1 MQTQDFIITMVLKR
15 MQTPDFII
23 AVALGSAFFSI
34 AIVGF
39 ILSPQSFV
47 QIKETI
53 AKQRRTKKGVLLWI
67 SPILVTWSPIIDRI
81 PGTFFQK
88 YLLRLKKWLTC
99 MDLEET
105 LLPQEFVGIQAL
117 LPLVFGVLLGF
128 SVIQIPELKALRD
141 PQKLLFAALGL
152 SIFGVMVPLLILQD
166 KVTRRQRSISREL
179 PFMLDMLT
187 SAVQA
192 GLDFSGAI
200 RRLLDKSSKETPLKD
215 EMKLM
220 LKEVS
225 VGKTRSD
232 ALKRMAERVELKE
245 LNSVVS
251 ALIQADQLGTSLAVV
266 LTLLSDDLRVRRFQ
280 LAEKLALEAPVKM
293 LFPLILFIF
302 PAVFIILL
310 GPLAVQMIT
319 GSQ

>member
-1 MQTQDFIITMVLKR
+1 MEPKD
-15 MQTPDFII
+15 I
-23 AVALGSAFFSI
+23 AIWVSVALGSAFFST
-34 AIVGF
+34 AILGF
-39 ILSPQSFV
+39 MLSPQSLTEFKQTLV
-47 QIKETI
+47 I
-53 AKQRRTKKGVLLWI
+53 QRRTKKGLLLWI
-67 SPILVTWSPIIDRI
+67 SPILVAWSPIVDRI
-81 PGTFFQK
+81 PGAMFQK
-88 YLLRLKKWLTC
+88 YLLRIKKWLTC

-105 LLPQEFVGIQAL
+105 LLPQEFVAIQGL
-117 LPLVFGVLLGF
+117 IPLVFTGLLAF
-128 SVIQIPELKALRD
+128 AVIQIPELNSLRD
-141 PQKLLFAALGL
+141 PQKLLLSILGL
-152 SIFGVMVPLLILQD
+152 SLFGMGIPVLILKD
-166 KVTRRQRSISREL
+166 KVGRRQRSISREL
-179 PFMLDMLT
+179 PFTLDMLT

-200 RRLLDKSSKETPLKD
+200 RRLLDKSSKDTPLKD

-225 VGKTRSD
+225 LGKTRSD
-232 ALKRMAERVELKE
+232 AMKRMSERVELSE

-266 LTLLSDDLRVRRFQ
+266 LTNLSDDLRVRRFQ

-293 LFPLILFIF
+293 LFPLVLFIF

-319 GSQ
+319 GNK